1 MSSFPSRRTVLSTA
15 VAGLFGVSVAACG
28 GSGTGSSSGAAPT
41 AVAAT
46 TGAAATPAGDSKTV
60 SATDLCAFLEKN
72 VSRWKAAGG
81 EFAAM
86 TQVTVELSSF
96 YQEQGLVPPDAELDV
111 QTRAEC
117 PDVRTE
123 VLKTIGFDNFTE
135 L

>member
-1 MSSFPSRRTVLSTA
+1 MNSFPLRRTVLSIA
-15 VAGLFGVSVAACG
+15 VAGLLSVSGTACG
-28 GSGTGSSSGAAPT
+28 GSDTGSSSGAAPT
-41 AVAAT
+41 AAATT

-60 SATDLCAFLEKN
+60 SASDLCAFLEKN

-86 TQVTVELSSF
+86 TQVTVELFGF
-96 YQEQGLVPPDAELDV
+96 YQERGLVPPDTELDV
-111 QTRAEC
+111 QTKAEC

-123 VLKTIGFDNFTE
+123 VLKTIGFDNFAD